1 MNSNGEGGGRSAGSA
16 TDEPVLAEM
25 HGAVLVLTLNRPDK
39 LNAWGEAMEQRYFDL
54 LDEAQENA
62 AVRAIVVTGAGRG
75 FCAGADFDDL
85 KAVSQTDGTS
95 LERGRPTSHPLTISK
110 PLVAAINGAAAG
122 VGLVQALYCD
132 VRIASPTAKL
142 TTAFVRRGLIA
153 EYGTAWLLP
162 WLVGRGVALDLLLSG
177 RVFLGEE
184 AHAIGLVNRLA
195 APEAVLEAALEYAT
209 DLAENCSP
217 TSMSV
222 IKGQVQRALNA
233 TFDEAFVEADTE
245 MRESFMRP
253 DVDEG
258 VSSFLE
264 RRPPAFA
271 ELSPSR

>member
-1 MNSNGEGGGRSAGSA
+1 
-16 TDEPVLAEM
+16 
-25 HGAVLVLTLNRPDK
+25 
-39 LNAWGEAMEQRYFDL
+39 
-54 LDEAQENA
+54 
-62 AVRAIVVTGAGRG
+62 
-75 FCAGADFDDL
+75 
-85 KAVSQTDGTS
+85 
-95 LERGRPTSHPLTISK
+95 
-110 PLVAAINGAAAG
+110 VAAINGAAAG

-132 VRIASPTAKL
+132 IRIASPTAKL

-195 APEAVLEAALEYAT
+195 EPGAVLETALEYAT

-222 IKGQVQRALNA
+222 IKGQVQRAMNA
-233 TFDEAFVEADTE
+233 TFDEALREADAE

-258 VSSFLE
+258 VNSFLE
-264 RRPPAFA
+264 RRRPAFA